1 MDDSHFPNPAAWPP
15 SVTARAPDD
24 EAFWAGVRAQYAVS
38 TEFINLENG
47 FFGVQAQPVFEAFL
61 RHQRQVNTET
71 SYFLRQ
77 RYAARHAAV
86 LRALADFCGVGA
98 DELIITRNLVEAM
111 NILIQGYP
119 FRAGDE
125 VLLATHDY
133 DSVAD
138 TLEMVSRR
146 KGIALRRVSV
156 PLDPRSDAQ
165 IVDLYEQAIHA
176 GTRVLLLTHMVHRT
190 GQIMPVAKIAAM
202 ARRHGVDVMVD
213 AAHSF
218 AHLHYTL
225 PQLEADFVAVNL
237 HKWLG
242 APLGVGLLYIRK
254 ARVAEIAPLFGS
266 PQRASQR
273 DSEGEAGDIGKLAHF
288 GTVPPA
294 PILNVLDALQFHHW
308 IGGAN
313 KEARLRY
320 LKEYW
325 LRRVRAM
332 PLVEVLTPGDP
343 QRSCAIA
350 AFNIRGVP
358 ARDVVERLMAEH
370 KIFTVARDIEGRAGV
385 RVTPHLFSSLAE
397 LDLLVAAI
405 AAIAAHPGAAPQ
417 PPQGPADEIYQSTPR

>member
-1 MDDSHFPNPAAWPP
+1 MDDSHFPEPTAWPP

-47 FFGVQAQPVFEAFL
+47 FFGVQANPVFEAFL
-61 RHQRQVNTET
+61 RHQRQVNSET

-77 RYAARHAAV
+77 RYPARHAAV
-86 LRALADFCGVGA
+86 LRALAEFCGVGA
-98 DELIITRNLVEAM
+98 DELIVTRNLVEAM

-133 DSVAD
+133 DSVID
-138 TLEMVSRR
+138 TLEMVGRR
-146 KGIALRRVSV
+146 KGLTLRRVSV
-156 PLDPRSDAQ
+156 PLDPRSDEQ

-225 PQLEADFVAVNL
+225 PQLGADFVAVNL

-266 PQRASQR
+266 LQR
-273 DSEGEAGDIGKLAHF
+273 DSGDIGKLAHF

-325 LRRVRAM
+325 LGRVRAM

-350 AFNIRGVP
+350 AFNVRGVP
-358 ARDVVERLMAEH
+358 APDVVERLMAGH

-385 RVTPHLFSSLAE
+385 RVTPHVFSSPAE

-405 AAIAAHPGAAPQ
+405 AAIAAHPGAARQ
-417 PPQGPADEIYQSTPR
+417 SPPAPADEIDQCLPR